1 MEDLSPGTQHC
12 SLETASEAPK
22 QSSASQAK
30 ERQGVLS
37 ACLYRAWRCIKGL
50 YTGTTAMEM
59 AQDAAVSPSVLRE
72 VAGRWRRLCWRRRC
86 RSSGPRDSA
95 RPTTS
100 LYRTT
105 LWFAKGLREYTKSGY
120 ESVSQDFI
128 LDDLEVQLPGRAFLI
143 TGGNSGIGRATATEI
158 AKRGGT
164 VHLVCRDQ
172 DQAEEAKGGD
182 HQGERYPAGWPRY
195 VLLMAVAEACN
206 DISNPWLASHLLTS
220 RQKASF
226 LPVQNCLMP
235 PQVGFF
241 TTALIPV
248 LEKEHDPRVV
258 TVSSEGMLVQKL
270 NTDDLQSER
279 MAFNGT
285 VVYAENKVNEV
296 ISQDSVQLSMPGS
309 ARMKDRLRLVA
320 QGAHMALWLAPSSA
334 ATVYPSSQFF
344 QEPLPHWLKE
354 KRSPGTAGSEA
365 SLGQAG
371 AHRSEWP
378 SERGRGC
385 PLSRPE
391 Q

>member
-1 MEDLSPGTQHC
+1 MHIGGPG
-12 SLETASEAPK
+12 L
-22 QSSASQAK
+22 
-30 ERQGVLS
+30 
-37 ACLYRAWRCIKGL
+37 
-50 YTGTTAMEM
+50 
-59 AQDAAVSPSVLRE
+59 
-72 VAGRWRRLCWRRRC
+72 WRRLCWRRRC

-143 TGGNSGIGRATATEI
+143 TGGNSGIGRATAIEI
-158 AKRGGT
+158 AKTGGT

-182 HQGERYPAGWPRY
+182 LQGERYPA
-195 VLLMAVAEACN
+195 
-206 DISNPWLASHLLTS
+206 
-220 RQKASF
+220 QKASS
-226 LPVQNCLMP
+226 LPAQNCLMP

-248 LEKEHDPRVV
+248 LEKEHNPRVV
-258 TVSSEGMLVQKL
+258 TVSSGGMLVQQL

-279 MAFNGT
+279 TAFNGT

-296 ISQDSVQLSMPGS
+296 ISQDCILLMCHIVSFLRKADSGIHISLDLHWHTVESLGAVQLSMPGS

-320 QGAHMALWLAPSSA
+320 QGAHTALWLAPSSA
-334 ATVYPSSQFF
+334 ATVYPSRQFF
-344 QEPLPHWLKE
+344 QGNSLPV
-354 KRSPGTAGSEA
+354 SA
-365 SLGQAG
+365 SSCFPVPKPQ
-371 AHRSEWP
+371 R
-378 SERGRGC
+378 
-385 PLSRPE
+385 
-391 Q
+391 